1 MHLID
6 ICSRKTPYMKI
17 EMALNSSPPHPPRE
31 KLKIFYLCIHFF
43 TQSASSKPPTHI
55 NRFFYN
61 AKNNTFFNNTEYNKT
76 EYFSYIYIIKLT
88 IFILKSL
95 SSRLFSSEF
104 KSSVVST
111 TEKLNSLEG
120 RRDCVLSV
128 ADL

>member
-6 ICSRKTPYMKI
+6 ICSRKTSYMKI
-17 EMALNSSPPHPPRE
+17 EMALNSSPPHPQR
-31 KLKIFYLCIHFF
+31 KIKDFLPLYTLLNTVSFIKTPNSHQQIFLQC
-43 TQSASSKPPTHI
+43 
-55 NRFFYN
+55 
-61 AKNNTFFNNTEYNKT
+61 KNNTFFNNTEYNKT